1 MMSAMR
7 YRNLLRRLWWLL
19 LICTLAGVFGGFIGG
34 VRLFPVYQAVARLQA
49 DVRSPDPSTNV
60 MLANDRVVRTLALDA
75 SSADLLQSVAAKYPG
90 LSTSRLASE
99 VTSAPVTNTSAFTIT
114 VQDADPFRAASLA
127 NAISAQ
133 VIVRWQTTLA
143 QQNSASQ
150 QPIRNELATLAA
162 QIVADGAA
170 LKALGTP
177 PSDAVKAAS
186 LQTQMTALQQQYQ
199 QELQTLS
206 RIQVAEAAQPFQIS
220 IVQHATPPN
229 SPLVSRL
236 IVDTAA
242 GGLLGALGGL
252 VLIFG
257 IGSTRRRLQ
266 SATRVADLSGWPV
279 LLEFERV
286 KSTRSAP
293 EGGHMTD
300 DTLGQAATAL
310 IRSLDFLSVDR
321 PLRVIVV
328 TSASR
333 SGAASAIAGSLAIYL
348 SAGGRRTL
356 LADARLLNGT
366 QARQFGVP
374 LVPGL
379 SDAAL
384 AAKFVPGGSLTLEG
398 YLHEPTRM
406 HAPFLRVLP
415 SGTVPPNPGRLLASR
430 PLAASLSAL
439 VASEA
444 EMIVIDAPPLLDPA
458 QAQALARVADGF
470 LPVID
475 LRDTT
480 IERLLRLQAAL
491 ADAGATVL
499 GCVVSHGGYSG
510 GVVASN
516 LRAEPSGAGASTS
529 GKQQATSAARF
540 LPTPA
545 PRDTAQ
551 GGRARRAR
559 P

>member
-1 MMSAMR
+1 M
-7 YRNLLRRLWWLL
+7 
-19 LICTLAGVFGGFIGG
+19 GG
-34 VRLFPVYQAVARLQA
+34 VRVFPVYQAVARLQA
-49 DVRSPDPSTNV
+49 DVRAPDPSTNV

-75 SSADLLQSVAAKYPG
+75 TSADLLQLVAAKYPG
-90 LSTSRLASE
+90 LSASRLASE
-99 VTSAPVTNTSAFTIT
+99 VTSAPVTNTSALTIT
-114 VQDADPFRAASLA
+114 VQDSNPLRAASLA
-127 NAISAQ
+127 NAIGAE
-133 VIVRWQTTLA
+133 VIAYWQTTMA

-150 QPIRNELATLAA
+150 QPVLNQLATLNA
-162 QIVADGAA
+162 QILADGVA

-177 PSDAVKAAS
+177 PSNASKAAA
-186 LQTQMTALQQQYQ
+186 LQTQLTTLQQQYQ
-199 QELQTLS
+199 QQLLTLS
-206 RIQVAEAAQPFQIS
+206 RIQVAEASQPFQIS
-220 IVQHATPPN
+220 VVQHATPPS
-229 SPLVSRL
+229 SPLPSRL

-242 GGLLGALGGL
+242 GGLVGALGGL

-257 IGSTRRRLQ
+257 LGSTRRRLH
-266 SATRVADLSGWPV
+266 SAERVADLSGWPV
-279 LLEFERV
+279 LLGFERV
-286 KSTRSAP
+286 KSVRSTR
-293 EGGHMTD
+293 EGGHVAD

-328 TSASR
+328 TGASR
-333 SGAASAIAGSLAIYL
+333 SSAPSAIASTLAIYFA
-348 SAGGRRTL
+348 AGGRRTL

-384 AAKFVPGGSLTLEG
+384 AARFAPDTVGAVALDDCI
-398 YLHEPTRM
+398 HEPTRM
-406 HAPFLRVLP
+406 HAPYLRVLP

-430 PLAASLSAL
+430 PMTRALAALA
-439 VASEA
+439 ATEA

-458 QAQALARVADGF
+458 QASALARVADGF

-475 LRDTT
+475 LHDTS

-491 ADAGATVL
+491 ADAGAAVL
-499 GCVVSHGGYSG
+499 GCVVNHSGRDGGSLT
-510 GVVASN
+510 SDP
-516 LRAEPSGAGASTS
+516 RARMTDAGAGAS
-529 GKQQATSAARF
+529 GKQRATGAGARF

-545 PRDTAQ
+545 PRDLAPGGR
-551 GGRARRAR
+551 GGRAA